1 MFSYFQ
7 RLGKSLM
14 LPVAVMPICAI
25 LMGVGYALDP
35 STLASSVTPNSNL
48 IINTIANILTQ
59 AGSAIINNIAI
70 LFAIGVAVGMAK
82 NNDGTA
88 AISSLVAWLIITIMI
103 GTHSAEEFHNS
114 TGSFMGNLFSG
125 LDPDLVGIAFKN
137 IQNPFIG
144 ILCGCLGAGCYNKFK
159 DIKLPEFL
167 AFFSGKRFVAI
178 VTAGIAV
185 LISVFLLVAWPYMY
199 LGLFNFGNF
208 IKNLGPWGVGIYMMC
223 NRLLIPVGLHHAL
236 NNVFWFTTIG
246 IGDITNFWAGKTS
259 ADVGWD
265 LGIYMSGFFPC
276 MMFGVPGAA
285 LAFVVCSKNKKSTL
299 GIVGSVAICAFL
311 CGVTEPFEFM
321 FMFLAFPLY
330 VLYAILYG
338 IFGIIVCFV
347 GFRAGFSFSGGC
359 IDLILSAGL
368 PAAQNTWMIIP
379 LGIGAFI
386 AFFGLFYFYCKAFKI
401 PIPGDTVK
409 EDDIDDKLKDIAIED
424 KYTNL
429 ALKILDATGGVE
441 NVTAVEHC
449 VTRLRLTVKNNDII
463 DDDRILQAGASGIIK
478 PAKDSCQI
486 VIGPQVQFVYDEYK
500 LYYDEW
506 AGLYKDLVG

>member
-25 LMGVGYALDP
+25 LMGIGYALDP
-35 STLASSVTPNSNL
+35 STLASSVPANPNVF
-48 IINTIANILTQ
+48 INSIANILTTG
-59 AGSAIINNIAI
+59 GSAIINNIAI

-88 AISSLVAWLIITIMI
+88 AISSLVAWLIIVAMI
-103 GTHSAEEFHNS
+103 GFSTAEEFHSSFGSLALNS
-114 TGSFMGNLFSG
+114 LPGVSEDIMF
-125 LDPDLVGIAFKN
+125 IAYKN
-137 IQNPFIG
+137 IQNPFVG
-144 ILCGCLGAGCYNKFK
+144 ILCGCLGSGVYNKFK
-159 DIKLPEFL
+159 DTKLPDFL

-178 VTAGIAV
+178 VTAGLAV
-185 LISVFLLVAWPYMY
+185 IISVLLLITWPYIY
-199 LGLFNFGNF
+199 LGLSSFGNF

-246 IGDITNFWAGKTS
+246 IGDITHFWAGETS

-285 LAFVVCSKNKKSTL
+285 LAFIVCSKNKKATF
-299 GIVGSVAICAFL
+299 GIVGSVALCAFL
-311 CGVTEPFEFM
+311 CGVTEPFEFL

-330 VLYAILYG
+330 IIYSILYG
-338 IFGIIVCFV
+338 IMGIIVCFV

-359 IDLILSAGL
+359 IDLILSSQL

-379 LGIGAFI
+379 LGIGAFVV
-386 AFFGLFYFYCKAFKI
+386 FFLLFYFYCKAFKI
-401 PIPGDTVK
+401 PIPGDDLAA
-409 EDDIDDKLKDIAIED
+409 DDADDKLKDSVLEDRYSIYALRLIDAVGGSENIEE
-424 KYTNL
+424 
-429 ALKILDATGGVE
+429 LD
-441 NVTAVEHC
+441 HC
-449 VTRLRLTVKNNDII
+449 VTRLRL
-463 DDDRILQAGASGIIK
+463 ILKDPDKVDEDAVHDAGATGVIRPGKNAVQII
-478 PAKDSCQI
+478 
-486 VIGPQVQFVYDEYK
+486 VGTNVQFVFDKFKFYIESFGDVLKYM
-500 LYYDEW
+500 
-506 AGLYKDLVG
+506 